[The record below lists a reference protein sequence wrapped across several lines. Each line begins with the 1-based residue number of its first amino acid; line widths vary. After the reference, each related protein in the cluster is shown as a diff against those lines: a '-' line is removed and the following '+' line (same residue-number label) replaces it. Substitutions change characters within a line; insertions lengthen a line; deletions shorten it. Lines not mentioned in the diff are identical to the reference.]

1 MYMKVNL
8 KHILGIGSVFFAGLL
23 LSSCEKSFDEKT
35 TQDRNIGDQ
44 SGVVQVYIAT
54 VGAARNYVYVD
65 GIPQNGSS
73 LSAGSVF
80 PSVGYGFVVPMG
92 QRVFQVRDTLRTT
105 TQVPISFDNVLEWGK
120 NYTIFTFDTITAV
133 KQRTVVTTIT
143 IPQDTSCRVR
153 FAHFAYSTAAMPNVD
168 VYSFKRMGNI
178 FTNVSPTSIGNYIA
192 FPSRLSDT
200 LQVREAGTSTVLAQ
214 LNGFLGTD
222 KRSYTLIYR
231 GSHRVSTGRSLN
243 SFVNY

>member
-1 MYMKVNL
+1 MKSIVTY
-8 KHILGIGSVFFAGLL
+8 IFAFIALIFSGVSF
-23 LSSCEKSFDEKT
+23 SSCEKRFDEKT
-35 TQDRNIGDQ
+35 IQDRNIGDQ

-65 GIPQNGSS
+65 GIPQNGSA

-92 QRVFQVRDTLRTT
+92 QRIFQIRDTLRTT
-105 TQVPISFDNVLEWGK
+105 TQVPLSFDNVLEWGK

-133 KQRTVVTTIT
+133 KQRTVTTAIT
-143 IPQDTSCRVR
+143 IPEDTSCRIR
-153 FAHFAYSTAAMPNVD
+153 FAHFAFSTAAMPNVD
-168 VYSFKRMGNI
+168 IYSFKRMGNV
-178 FTNVSPTSIGNYIA
+178 FTNVSPTSVSNFVA
-192 FPSRLSDT
+192 FPSRLNDT
-200 LQVREAGTSTVLAQ
+200 LQVREAGTANVLAQ

-222 KRSYTLIYR
+222 KRSYTLVYR
-231 GSHRVSTGRSLN
+231 GSHRVSTARFLS

>member
-1 MYMKVNL
+1 MKSIVTY
-8 KHILGIGSVFFAGLL
+8 ITGFIGVIFSGIFFT
-23 LSSCEKSFDEKT
+23 SCEKSFDEKT
-35 TQDRNIGDQ
+35 VQDRNIGDQ

-65 GIPQNGSS
+65 GIPQNGSA

-92 QRVFQVRDTLRTT
+92 QRLFQIRDTLRTT
-105 TQVPISFDNVLEWGK
+105 TQLPITFDNVLEWGK

-133 KQRTVVTTIT
+133 KQRTVTTTIT
-143 IPQDTSCRVR
+143 IPEDTSCRVR
-153 FAHFAYSTAAMPNVD
+153 FAHFAFSTAAMPNVD
-168 VYSFKRMGNI
+168 VYSFKRMGNV
-178 FTNVSPTSIGNYIA
+178 FTNVSPTSVSSFIG
-192 FPSRLSDT
+192 FPSRLNDT
-200 LQVREAGTSTVLAQ
+200 LQVREAGTTNVLAQ

-231 GSHRVSTGRSLN
+231 GSHRVSTARFLS